1 MNKII
6 AMYLDMGV
14 ADGASQ
20 IVIFLWD
27 MKNMKNEELP
37 LIFCELM
44 A

>member
-14 ADGASQ
+14 ADGESQ
-20 IVIFLWD
+20 IVICLWD